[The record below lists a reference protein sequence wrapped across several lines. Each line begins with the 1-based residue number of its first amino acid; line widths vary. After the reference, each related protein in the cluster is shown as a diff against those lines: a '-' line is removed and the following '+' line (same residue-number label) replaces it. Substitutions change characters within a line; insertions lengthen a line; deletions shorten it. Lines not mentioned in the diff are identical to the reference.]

1 MKKLITILFALSFL
15 NSCANITENS
25 TTVKEKIKSGMIDF
39 KNSINNPLKRK
50 CQTWKEK
57 RVLMKR
63 LKH

>member
-39 KNSINNPLKRK
+39 KNSINNPLKRNN
-50 CQTWKEK
+50 
-57 RVLMKR
+57 
-63 LKH
+63 